1 MTKDDVHG
9 VNGISADR
17 FLQVWRLGRGASCQD
32 LVQHVPADQRHKSD
46 GDFKWAVFPTVT
58 WKGDIQVDL
67 KRKTRVSVACRSMV
81 KDMFLQAT
89 LNITLTL
96 DKHIQTYNKDKCVL
110 SFRVFAVQSHPS
122 RGYR

>member
-9 VNGISADR
+9 VNGVSADR
-17 FLQVWRLGRGASCQD
+17 FLQVWRFGHGASCQD
-32 LVQHVPADQRHKSD
+32 LMQHVPADQRHKSD

-58 WKGDIQVDL
+58 RKGDIQINL
-67 KRKTRVSVACRSMV
+67 KRKMRVSVAYRSMV

-96 DKHIQTYNKDKCVL
+96 DKHIQTDNKNKCVI
-110 SFRVFAVQSHPS
+110 SFRLFTV
-122 RGYR
+122 